1 MKRQQIVLIFLGV
14 LMAVVC
20 LVTGWFLVS
29 AMIEKNAAAEERNQA
44 YAEVQGIYGGK
55 VFPSAE
61 TIARVNADQKAL
73 EAWLFN
79 ASNLV
84 HEGELQVEA
93 KSPTG
98 FKQTLQT
105 TVRALSAHPGAAN
118 GKIVAGGF
126 HFGFDKYLGESDSLP
141 STEHVDRLTRQL
153 TIIEMLCKE
162 LYAANIL
169 ELKAVT
175 RETFEEQPLPGQPGS
190 EPQPVIRRRRRR
202 DEASAPAPVAAVRET
217 SGYFSKQ
224 RFTLEFLARPAA
236 FITALNRLAA
246 MKLFVVVAE
255 TEFRKTG
262 DPLTKRTA
270 KKKEG
275 AAPGQGEGGEAVVD
289 PATLTH
295 VQRLVTDPDLEPP
308 VNVKLDIDVY
318 SFEGV

>member
-1 MKRQQIVLIFLGV
+1 MKRQQLVLVIFGV
-14 LMAVVC
+14 LMAAAC
-20 LVTGWFLVS
+20 LATGWFLFS
-29 AMIEKNAAAEERNQA
+29 AMMEKNAAAEARNQA

-73 EAWLFN
+73 EAWLVN
-79 ASNLV
+79 ASNVV
-84 HEGELQVEA
+84 HEGELRVEA
-93 KSPTG
+93 KTPTG
-98 FKQTLQT
+98 FKQTLQA

-118 GKIVAGGF
+118 GKIVASGF

-169 ELKAVT
+169 ELKTVT
-175 RETFEEQPLPGQPGS
+175 RETFEEQALPGQPGS
-190 EPQPVIRRRRRR
+190 EPQPASRRRRRR
-202 DEASAPAPVAAVRET
+202 DEASAPAPVAPVRET
-217 SGYFSKQ
+217 AGYFSKQ
-224 RFTLEFLARPAA
+224 RFTFEFLARPTA

-255 TEFRKTG
+255 TEFRKTD
-262 DPLTKRTA
+262 DPLAKRA
-270 KKKEG
+270 VKKREG
-275 AAPGQGEGGEAVVD
+275 AAPGQGGGGEAAVD

-295 VQRLVTDPDLEPP
+295 AQRLVTDPNLEPP

>member
-1 MKRQQIVLIFLGV
+1 D
-14 LMAVVC
+14 
-20 LVTGWFLVS
+20 
-29 AMIEKNAAAEERNQA
+29 N
-44 YAEVQGIYGGK
+44 
-55 VFPSAE
+55 
-61 TIARVNADQKAL
+61 
-73 EAWLFN
+73 
-79 ASNLV
+79 
-84 HEGELQVEA
+84 
-93 KSPTG
+93 
-98 FKQTLQT
+98 
-105 TVRALSAHPGAAN
+105 
-118 GKIVAGGF
+118 
-126 HFGFDKYLGESDSLP
+126 LP
-141 STEHVDRLTRQL
+141 SSEHVDRLTRQL

-190 EPQPVIRRRRRR
+190 EPQPASRRRRRR

-217 SGYFSKQ
+217 ARYFSKQ

-255 TEFRKTG
+255 TEFRKTD
-262 DPLTKRTA
+262 DPLSKRSA
-270 KKKEG
+270 KKKED
-275 AAPGQGEGGEAVVD
+275 AAPGQGGGGEAAVD